1 MDADT
6 EPGGLLLDR
15 QLPACDGRRFT
26 AVAKHHA
33 EALTGEAERR

>member
-1 MDADT
+1 MNADT
-6 EPGGLLLDR
+6 ERGGLLPDR
-15 QLPACDGRRFT
+15 QLPAYDVRWFT